1 MMPARGCRTKRK
13 KARFSKMTDFLKAI
27 SETFLAYNTFGARS
41 NKKLLPI
48 HLWFASVIET
58 RLGKG
63 YSVRSLGKGGEAV
76 LNGKYYPKT
85 LDISILK
92 VERII
97 ATISFKFVTSNYKQ
111 NSNNY
116 FENLLGET
124 ANIRRVNVGF
134 AHFLVLRAHTPY
146 YDKNRG
152 NLRGKEKKIEII
164 NENDLSKYIKLFN
177 DLDFPH
183 KPEVLGMAIIDF
195 DKNGAAYFERLEN
208 LKLEK
213 ETIEVLKN
221 QLAISNFIDKV
232 IALCQLK
239 S

>member
-1 MMPARGCRTKRK
+1 MKN
-13 KARFSKMTDFLKAI
+13 SFLKAI
-27 SETFLAYNTFGARS
+27 SQTFKAYNTFGARS
-41 NKKLLPI
+41 NKKLLSI
-48 HLWFASVIET
+48 HLWFAQVIEKK
-58 RLGKG
+58 LGKG

-76 LNGKYYPKT
+76 LDGKYYPKT

-92 VERII
+92 GEKII

-146 YDKNRG
+146 YDKNKG
-152 NLRGKEKKIEII
+152 NLRGKEKKTEII
-164 NENDLSKYIKLFN
+164 SENDLSKYIKLFN

-195 DKNGAAYFERLEN
+195 DNKGVAYFEKLEN
-208 LKLEK
+208 RGLTK
-213 ETIEVLKN
+213 ETIEILKN
-221 QLAISNFIDKV
+221 QLSISNFIDKV

>member
-1 MMPARGCRTKRK
+1 MEN
-13 KARFSKMTDFLKAI
+13 SFLKAI

-48 HLWFASVIET
+48 HLWFAEVIEKK
-58 RLGKG
+58 LGNG

-76 LNGKYYPKT
+76 LDGKYYPKT

-92 VERII
+92 GNKII
-97 ATISFKFVTSNYKQ
+97 TTISFKFVTSNYKQ

-152 NLRGKEKKIEII
+152 NLRGKEKKTEII

-195 DKNGAAYFERLEN
+195 TNKGLAYFEKLEN
-208 LKLEK
+208 LGLKK
-213 ETIEVLKN
+213 ETIEILKN
-221 QLAISNFIDKV
+221 QLSIPTFIEKV
-232 IALCQLK
+232 IALCKLK
-239 S
+239 A

>member
-1 MMPARGCRTKRK
+1 MKN
-13 KARFSKMTDFLKAI
+13 SFLKAI
-27 SETFLAYNTFGARS
+27 SKTFRAYNTYGARS
-41 NKKLLPI
+41 NKKLIPI
-48 HLWFASVIET
+48 HKWFADVIENK
-58 RLGKG
+58 LGKG
-63 YSVRSLGKGGEAV
+63 YVVRSLGKDGEFK
-76 LNGKYYPKT
+76 LDGKYYPKT

-92 VERII
+92 NQKII
-97 ATISFKFVTSNYKQ
+97 VTISFKFVTSNYKQ

-146 YDKNRG
+146 YDKNKG
-152 NLRGKEKKIEII
+152 SLRGKEKKIEIL
-164 NENDLSKYIKLFN
+164 NENDLVKYVKLFN

-195 DKNGAAYFERLEN
+195 DKRGRAYFENLKNLGLTEETKNILEN
-208 LKLEK
+208 QLS
-213 ETIEVLKN
+213 IE
-221 QLAISNFIDKV
+221 NFIRKI
-232 IALCQLK
+232 IALCKLK

>member
-1 MMPARGCRTKRK
+1 MEN
-13 KARFSKMTDFLKAI
+13 SFLKAI
-27 SETFLAYNTFGARS
+27 LKTFLDYNTFGARS
-41 NKKLLPI
+41 NRKLLPI
-48 HLWFASVIET
+48 HLWFAEVIEKK
-58 RLGKG
+58 LGNG

-76 LNGKYYPKT
+76 LDAKYYPKT

-92 VERII
+92 GDKII
-97 ATISFKFVTSNYKQ
+97 TTISFKFATSNYKQ

-152 NLRGKEKKIEII
+152 NLRGKEKKTEII

-183 KPEVLGMAIIDF
+183 KPEVLGMAIIEF
-195 DKNGAAYFERLEN
+195 DNKGLAYFEKLEN
-208 LKLEK
+208 LGLKK
-213 ETIEVLKN
+213 ETIEILRN
-221 QLAISNFIDKV
+221 QLSISTFIEKV
-232 IALCQLK
+232 IALCKLK

>member
-1 MMPARGCRTKRK
+1 MKN
-13 KARFSKMTDFLKAI
+13 SFLKTI
-27 SETFLAYNTFGARS
+27 SETFLAYNTHGARS

-48 HLWFASVIET
+48 HLWFAKAIEKK
-58 RLGKG
+58 LGKG
-63 YSVRSLGKGGEAV
+63 YSVRSLGMGGEVV

-85 LDISILK
+85 LDISVLK
-92 VERII
+92 GEKII
-97 ATISFKFVTSNYKQ
+97 TTISFKFVTSNYKQ

-124 ANIRRVNVGF
+124 ANIRRVNIGF
-134 AHFLVLRAHTPY
+134 AHFLVLRSHTPY
-146 YDKNRG
+146 YDKNKG
-152 NLRGKEKKIEII
+152 NLRGVEKKVETI

-195 DKNGAAYFERLEN
+195 DNKGQAYFE
-208 LKLEK
+208 KLETLGLKK
-213 ETIEVLKN
+213 ETIKILEN
-221 QLAISNFIDKV
+221 QLSIYNFIEKI
-232 IALCQLK
+232 IALCKLK